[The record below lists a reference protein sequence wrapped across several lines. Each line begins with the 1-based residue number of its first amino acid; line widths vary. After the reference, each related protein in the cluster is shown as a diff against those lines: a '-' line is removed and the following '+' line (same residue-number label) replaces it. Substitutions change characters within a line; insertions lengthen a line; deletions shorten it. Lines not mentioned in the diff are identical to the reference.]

1 MMVAAAI
8 TTAGDTIDR
17 AKALKRF
24 IELASLLQGGV
35 YGNLFSFMA
44 IMKGLASP
52 QVTEHAC
59 AHVDSN
65 PTVTD
70 IDLIATMKILD
81 Y

>member
-8 TTAGDTIDR
+8 TTSGDTLDR

-24 IELASLLQGGV
+24 IELASLLQSGS

-52 QVTEHAC
+52 QVIGFEC
-59 AHVDSN
+59 
-65 PTVTD
+65 
-70 IDLIATMKILD
+70 
-81 Y
+81 